1 MTHWASRWSAA
12 VAPCLLAAACVLGPG
27 VTPSPLKGYRVLI
40 ETHDSLSDHLA
51 RALSRKGFAVRR
63 QVQGGSLPTAA
74 LVTFTFREL
83 GPPPTVWFHARLA
96 DTRSGEIVA
105 AVSTPLDSLGVR
117 AANQAKIL
125 ADSFVARL
133 TPRRISPP

>member
-1 MTHWASRWSAA
+1 VSRWAGRWGA
-12 VAPCLLAAACVLGPG
+12 TVGPCFLAAGCVLGPG

-40 ETHDSLSDHLA
+40 EAHDSLSDHMA
-51 RALSRKGFAVRR
+51 RALSRKGFMVRR

-83 GPPPTVWFHARLA
+83 GPPSTIWFHARLA
-96 DTRSGEIVA
+96 DTRSGAIVA
-105 AVSTPLDSLGVR
+105 AVSTPLDSLGSK

-125 ADSFVARL
+125 ADSFAARL
-133 TPRRISPP
+133 APQRISPP